1 MTWYK
6 DGRIVDQQ
14 AFHQNGTPIS
24 GVFPFGTVEG
34 FQSDLEFKYDGPN
47 TCDDVRLFDGEY
59 HCVVTSNDNGR
70 TDSSANVIT
79 KALCNFFYRCL
90 S

>member
-1 MTWYK
+1 MVQRWWYC
-6 DGRIVDQQ
+6 GPARLQSEWYS
-14 AFHQNGTPIS
+14 TIS
-24 GVFPFGTVEG
+24 GVFPFGMVEG
-34 FQSDLEFKYDGPN
+34 FQSDLEFKYDGPT

-59 HCVVTSNDNGR
+59 HCDVTSNGR

-79 KALCNFFYRCL
+79 KALCKLFWRCL